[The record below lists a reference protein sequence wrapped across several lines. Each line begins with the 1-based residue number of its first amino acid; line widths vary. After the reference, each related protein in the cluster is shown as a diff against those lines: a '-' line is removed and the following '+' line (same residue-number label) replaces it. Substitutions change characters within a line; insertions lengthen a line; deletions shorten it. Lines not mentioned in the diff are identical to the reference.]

1 MKVIA
6 ICNKHIRNTFRDI
19 EVKELLLDGENISI
33 ALLKVQDVDHKKY
46 FQPNSVLVRIKAFS
60 CNFRDRVI
68 MHYFNQKCKVLSGSG
83 KYFYSPIGSDFV
95 GEVVDVGSAVTVFKI
110 GDRVIPDAAYP
121 VRNDGFI
128 GGVPSNYASQEL
140 NIFRENQLIKVP
152 DNMPDEV
159 AASFTIAAQTTY
171 SMVRKL
177 ELKDGANVLVTAATS
192 NTSLAVLSI
201 LKNCP
206 VNIYAV
212 SSKGEAVVEKINSI
226 SNNVIVIPLSEIIDG
241 SIVENIGPIRLD
253 AVIDPFADLY
263 FDKLLPI
270 LNFNAKY
277 IFCGLYR
284 QHESYSTVEAE
295 KQRFSFQALLSHCI
309 TLNISFIANCLGQR
323 EDLEKAIKD
332 YSNGKF
338 DIPIDSIFTEND
350 FLEFFNRGFSTEK
363 LGKVVLK
370 YQ

>member
-1 MKVIA
+1 MKVTG
-6 ICNKHIRNTFRDI
+6 ICNKHIKTIFQGTDVKKFQLDNETIYMAFLDAADI
-19 EVKELLLDGENISI
+19 DY
-33 ALLKVQDVDHKKY
+33 KKY

-60 CNFRDRVI
+60 CNFRDRALI
-68 MHYFNQKCKVLSGSG
+68 HLFNQKCKALSGSG

-95 GEVVDVGSAVTVFKI
+95 GEVVDVGSAVTALKI
-110 GDRVIPDAAYP
+110 GDKVIPDAAYP

-128 GGVPSNYASQEL
+128 GGVPTNYASQEL
-140 NIFRENQLIKVP
+140 NIFRENQLIKIP

-177 ELKDGANVLVTAATS
+177 ELKEGDNVLVTAATS
-192 NTSLAVLSI
+192 NTSLAALSI
-201 LKNCP
+201 LKNYP

-212 SSKGEAVVEKINSI
+212 SSKGDAIAEKINGI
-226 SNNVIVIPLSEIIDG
+226 SNNVTIIPFSEVIDG
-241 SIVENIGPIRLD
+241 SVIENIGSVKFD

-270 LNFNAKY
+270 LNFNSKY

-284 QHESYSTVEAE
+284 QHESYSTIEAE
-295 KQRFSFQALLSHCI
+295 KQRFSFQTLLSHCI

-323 EDLEKAIKD
+323 EDLERAIED

-350 FLEFFNRGFSTEK
+350 FLEFFNRTYSTEK
-363 LGKVVLK
+363 FGKVVLK
-370 YQ
+370 YL